1 VRLLLDTHVLI
12 WLVEVPTQIPAR
24 VSELIIDDENA
35 IFVSA
40 VTAWEIATKAKLG
53 KLNFDRTFVDDFDGR
68 VKALGFEPLHV
79 SSKHAVTGARLASN
93 HKDPFD
99 RLLAG
104 QAIIEGLTLVTRDAM
119 MRTLGVT
126 TIW

>member
-53 KLNFDRTFVDDFDGR
+53 KLNFDRTFVDDFR
-68 VKALGFEPLHV
+68 A
-79 SSKHAVTGARLASN
+79 SARS
-93 HKDPFD
+93 
-99 RLLAG
+99 
-104 QAIIEGLTLVTRDAM
+104 V
-119 MRTLGVT
+119 
-126 TIW
+126 